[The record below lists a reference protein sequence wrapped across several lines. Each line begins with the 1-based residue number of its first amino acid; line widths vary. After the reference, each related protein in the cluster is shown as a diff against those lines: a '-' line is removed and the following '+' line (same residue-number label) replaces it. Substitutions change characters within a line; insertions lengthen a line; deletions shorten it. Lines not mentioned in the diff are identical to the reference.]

1 MVLGDLIAGTFAGFG
16 ICAVGEY
23 ALLTFCS
30 IISLSFSLPFSPS
43 LYNVTVPSNLRQCC
57 TPNYTTGHPFDTLKV
72 LLQTQPG
79 RYAGVGDAA
88 RATIAQYGL
97 GGLYKG
103 VASPL
108 IGMGIFNAVQFAVFA
123 NIKGTLTDNGKNSTL
138 NRIAASAGLTGIFV
152 AFVEGPQDLF
162 KCQMQMQMSAPEAK
176 AGEAIVGKRYNGTL
190 DCAQTILRDR
200 GLAGPFQG
208 IGATIARNIV
218 GVTAYF
224 YFYEYAR
231 LVMAGEKP
239 VTSLGFLETMLAGGI
254 GGVGY
259 WVLCY
264 PLDIVK
270 TAVQCDSIYP
280 EQRKYKGAID
290 AFSKLYAEG
299 GVKRFSAGLSPAL
312 MRSFPANAVGF
323 AIYESVKS
331 SCEKAGLS

>member
-1 MVLGDLIAGTFAGFG
+1 MTIEAIDEIQPPLISSSSQSQSIHPLSQQPQLHVAENNSVSKA
-16 ICAVGEY
+16 AVSTVDTATNEQPMQRKEEGGEGSKDSTDSKKSSDIS
-23 ALLTFCS
+23 ATDSSDDAILKILNTNES
-30 IISLSFSLPFSPS
+30 VQVSHVPSSSLSLSSEPRQLKENNAEM
-43 LYNVTVPSNLRQCC
+43 NVE
-57 TPNYTTGHPFDTLKV
+57 
-72 LLQTQPG
+72 
-79 RYAGVGDAA
+79 
-88 RATIAQYGL
+88 I
-97 GGLYKG
+97 GGG
-103 VASPL
+103 
-108 IGMGIFNAVQFAVFA
+108 G
-123 NIKGTLTDNGKNSTL
+123 
-138 NRIAASAGLTGIFV
+138 ASAV
-152 AFVEGPQDLF
+152 
-162 KCQMQMQMSAPEAK
+162 
-176 AGEAIVGKRYNGTL
+176 KRYNGTL

-200 GLAGPFQG
+200 GYAGPFQG

>member
-1 MVLGDLIAGTFAGFG
+1 
-16 ICAVGEY
+16 
-23 ALLTFCS
+23 
-30 IISLSFSLPFSPS
+30 
-43 LYNVTVPSNLRQCC
+43 
-57 TPNYTTGHPFDTLKV
+57 
-72 LLQTQPG
+72 
-79 RYAGVGDAA
+79 
-88 RATIAQYGL
+88 
-97 GGLYKG
+97 
-103 VASPL
+103 
-108 IGMGIFNAVQFAVFA
+108 MGIFNAVQFAVFA

-162 KCQMQMQMSAPEAK
+162 KCQMQMQMSAPTEGT
-176 AGEAIVGKRYNGTL
+176 AGGGGGGGASAVKRYNGTL

-200 GLAGPFQG
+200 GFAGPFQG